1 MSVRDSM
8 NAWGIEYLN
17 THPTFGADGTV
28 PEGASVRFEDDPG
41 LGCPTCGP
49 DYTVDISARWV
60 NPDTGRTMY
69 RAGTWWGRFNDLI
82 TEISEWEETRE

>member
-17 THPTFGADGTV
+17 THPATSADATV
-28 PEGASVRFEDDPG
+28 PEDATVRFEDDSG
-41 LGCPTCGP
+41 SGCPTCGP
-49 DYTVDISARWV
+49 TYTVAISARWV

-82 TEISEWEETRE
+82 IQISEWEAAQE